1 MLVVDRPI
9 TDLGPD
15 FDRRWRKASQAFR
28 RELITE
34 IRSIYQMLEDA
45 DIPVLGTGSVVT
57 TAAPSTTAPVAKKPV
72 RPQQNSLFA
81 SNDAGNAPT
90 TDNPFLPQ
98 SIRDRLQ
105 HSLAQPPA
113 PLTTLAPGLKPAP
126 YNAEPLNTD
135 AIGLE
140 ATLRLRLGPVIDNLI
155 ESHIDA
161 LRSEL
166 RVRLRAEMDQL
177 IAEHLRK

>member
-1 MLVVDRPI
+1 MKRIYPFIAVEGNIGAGKTTLCHRMAQHAGCALV
-9 TDLGPD
+9 
-15 FDRRWRKASQAFR
+15 
-28 RELITE
+28 
-34 IRSIYQMLEDA
+34 LE
-45 DIPVLGTGSVVT
+45 
-57 TAAPSTTAPVAKKPV
+57 
-72 RPQQNSLFA
+72 QF
-81 SNDAGNAPT
+81 

-113 PLTTLAPGLKPAP
+113 PLTTLAPGLKQAP

-140 ATLRLRLGPVIDNLI
+140 AALRQRLGPVIDNLI
-155 ESHIDA
+155 ESQLDT

>member
-1 MLVVDRPI
+1 MLAVDRPI

-15 FDRRWRKASQAFR
+15 FDRRWRRASQAFR
-28 RELITE
+28 RELMTE
-34 IRSIYQMLEDA
+34 IRSIYQMLEEA
-45 DIPVLGTGSVVT
+45 DIPVLGTGSAVT
-57 TAAPSTTAPVAKKPV
+57 MTASSAPTVAKKPAA
-72 RPQQNSLFA
+72 PLQNSLFGGNDA
-81 SNDAGNAPT
+81 SNAPSN
-90 TDNPFLPQ
+90 DNPFLPQ

-105 HSLAQPPA
+105 HSHAQTPVPLAS
-113 PLTTLAPGLKPAP
+113 LTPVLKQAQH
-126 YNAEPLNTD
+126 NTEQSGTD
-135 AIGLE
+135 AAELE